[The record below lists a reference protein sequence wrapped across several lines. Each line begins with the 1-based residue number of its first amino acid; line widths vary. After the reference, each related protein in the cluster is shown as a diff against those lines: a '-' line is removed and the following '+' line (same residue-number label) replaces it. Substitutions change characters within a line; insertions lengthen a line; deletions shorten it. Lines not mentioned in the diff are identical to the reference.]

1 MPLVRI
7 ALPHSISDSHQIAIS
22 EAVHE
27 AMVETFNVPEADRFQ
42 ILSRLE
48 PSDIV
53 CTAEFLGVKH
63 EGPVVIIQIT
73 CAPGRTVDVKKAL
86 NASIASRVAARAAV
100 SASNVIINL
109 VETSKE
115 NWSFGAGIAQYAV

>member
-7 ALPHSISDSHQIAIS
+7 AVPHSVSDSHQISIS
-22 EAVHE
+22 EAVHD
-27 AMVETFNVPEADRFQ
+27 AMVEAFNVPQADRFQ

-53 CTAEFLGVKH
+53 CTTEFLGVKH
-63 EGPVVIIQIT
+63 EGPVVMIQIT
-73 CAPGRTVDVKKAL
+73 CAPGRTVEVKKAL
-86 NASIASRVAARAAV
+86 YASIASKVAARTTV

-115 NWSFGAGIAQYAV
+115 NWSFGAGIAQYAI